1 MQGGLPLKKIIV
13 IKAPKNVLISVFHKE
28 GLQPIVEH
36 LSAQGATIYSTGG
49 TYSAISS
56 WGVPAVEVEDLT
68 SYPSILGGRV
78 KTLHPKVFGGIL
90 AREDNASDL
99 KEISQYDIPLFDWV
113 IVDLYPF
120 EQTVV
125 NGAGHQDIIEK
136 IDIGG
141 ISLIRAAAKNYQETL
156 VVSHRGQYEA
166 VLDLLSSKNGDTDL
180 EERKAF
186 AAEAFGISSHYDTL
200 IYRYLA
206 KEEATFVLHQDNPM
220 PLRYGENPHQRATFF
235 GDLEKMFTRLSGKP
249 VSYNNLMDIESAVQV
264 IADFK
269 NPTFAIIKHNNT
281 CGLATSS
288 DVGSAY
294 AKALACDSISAF
306 GGILI
311 TNVEVDLACAQEI
324 HKLFFEVLISPKFG
338 PGVIDLLK
346 QKKNRIL
353 LRQELF
359 DEKHQTYRSMLNGVV
374 VQDYDRTVEK
384 PKDWTTLSKAQPT
397 KDTTKDLSFAWK
409 AVKHLKSNGIAIV
422 KDRQLIGMG
431 CGQTS
436 RVDALKQAIAKAKAF
451 GFSVEGAVFA
461 SDAFFPFPDCVEIAG
476 EAGITGVVHPG
487 GSIRDQD
494 SVDMA
499 NQYNMSLC
507 VTGVRH
513 FKH

>member
-1 MQGGLPLKKIIV
+1 MVKS
-13 IKAPKNVLISVFHKE
+13 PKNVLVSVFHKE
-28 GLQPIVEH
+28 GLKPIVEQ

-49 TYSAISS
+49 TYSAITS
-56 WGVPAVEVEDLT
+56 WGVQAVEVESLT

-78 KTLHPKVFGGIL
+78 KTLHPKIFGGIL

-99 KEISQYDIPLFDWV
+99 KELGEYEIPLFDWV

-120 EQTVV
+120 EETVA
-125 NGAGHQDIIEK
+125 NGASHQDIIEK

-141 ISLIRAAAKNYQETL
+141 ISLIRAAAKNYKDTL
-156 VVSHRGQYEA
+156 VVSQRGQYEG
-166 VLDLLSSKNGDTDL
+166 VLALLESAGGQTDL
-180 EERKAF
+180 NQRKAY
-186 AAEAFGISSHYDTL
+186 AAAAFGISSHYDTL
-200 IYRYLA
+200 IHGYLA
-206 KEEATFVLHQDNPM
+206 EEASVFAVSQDHPM

-235 GDLEKMFTRLSGKP
+235 GDFGAMFTRLSGKP

-264 IADFK
+264 IAEFK
-269 NPTFAIIKHNNT
+269 QPTFAIIKHNNT
-281 CGLATSS
+281 CGLATS
-288 DVGSAY
+288 DTVASAY
-294 AKALACDSISAF
+294 AKALACDNVSAF

-311 TNVEVDLACAQEI
+311 TNQEVDMECAEAIQ
-324 HKLFFEVLISPKFG
+324 KLFFEVLIAPSFA
-338 PGVIDLLK
+338 PGVVDALK
-346 QKKNRIL
+346 VKKNRIIL
-353 LRQELF
+353 QQEPC
-359 DEKHQTYRSMLNGVV
+359 EPKQRTYRSMLNGVV
-374 VQDYDRTVEK
+374 VQDADLAIEK
-384 PKDWTTLSKAQPT
+384 SKNWTTLSEKVPNKST
-397 KDTTKDLSFAWK
+397 LKDLSFALK

-436 RVDALKQAIAKAKAF
+436 RVDALQQAIAKAKSF

-476 EAGITGVVHPG
+476 NAGMVGVVHPG

-499 NQYNMSLC
+499 NHLGMALC
-507 VTGVRH
+507 ITGVRH